1 MNQFL
6 QLLVLLAFIFCL
18 TYDPKS
24 RTLENFI
31 EGPKSQPAPGGCC
44 SRTQY
49 RADNPVQCEPPYYQ
63 GLQFANPEYGCP
75 RRFPHVSMGAII

>member
-1 MNQFL
+1 MSQFIKIL
-6 QLLVLLAFIFCL
+6 ALVAFLFVL

-31 EGPKSQPAPGGCC
+31 EGPPKNKQGGCC
-44 SRTQY
+44 SQVNY

-63 GLQFANPEYGCP
+63 GLQFAETELGCP
-75 RRFPHVSMGAII
+75 TRRPQVNMGAIV